1 MKEKKNH
8 LTRPATY
15 RFMLWYLDP
24 WGNLAHYATTWPNLE
39 EFFLDQ
45 QNCFTAG
52 LVLQSPSCCLC
63 CPSDHRA
70 FVWLSQ
76 CHKHHVRG
84 GGSKPKVFPEL
95 QLSKS
100 SAENTPTI
108 PVLPDGWLCPG
119 KHLIFQ
125 FKWKIITP
133 VANDL
138 QLYKQHWPH
147 SRNLV
152 VSWPITAHAKT
163 FS

>member
-1 MKEKKNH
+1 MP
-8 LTRPATY
+8 L
-15 RFMLWYLDP
+15 
-24 WGNLAHYATTWPNLE
+24 
-39 EFFLDQ
+39 LDQ
-45 QNCFTAG
+45 IWRNFSLISRT
-52 LVLQSPSCCLC
+52 VLQQDLFFKAPHAACAVLLITGLLC
-63 CPSDHRA
+63 DCH
-70 FVWLSQ
+70 

-125 FKWKIITP
+125 FKWKNITP